1 LGSLALPNGLFS
13 ARFAIQI
20 RSAGETVMSFL
31 RDPVVQEEA
40 PEAKSTWAFLRK
52 SNPAN
57 IVLPRTRKWLDSLPP
72 DVRPTALAE
81 QFPRIVNLIAM
92 DWSNLRAAQKLLD
105 GYVIDQRGGRKGFPP
120 QIAKELKALRHYAYT
135 RLR

>member
-1 LGSLALPNGLFS
+1 
-13 ARFAIQI
+13 
-20 RSAGETVMSFL
+20 MSFL

-40 PEAKSTWAFLRK
+40 PEAKSAWTSLRK

-105 GYVIDQRGGRKGFPP
+105 EYVIDQRGGRKGFPP
-120 QIAKELKALRHYAYT
+120 QIAKELKTLRHYAYT
-135 RLR
+135 RVR